1 MRLTKTRAAAAL
13 AISATLAL
21 SACGGGSSNNAGDG
35 GQTSGSDSSQGST
48 QGGNSKDV
56 EVFTWWA
63 AGGEKAGLDGMVSV
77 FDKQCSQYHFVN
89 AAVAGGGGD
98 KAKTLLANNLE
109 AGNPPSTFQAH
120 AGGELTDY
128 IANNQVQ
135 DITSL
140 FKENGFDKAFPQD
153 LVDQLTVNGK
163 IYSVPANIH
172 RANMVWV
179 NPKVLKKAGI
189 NPNQAPAS
197 VQAWISDLAKLKKA
211 GVEHPLAMSKGFAE
225 EMLMETTLLGDLG
238 VDKFNGLW
246 DGSTKWDS
254 KEVTSALND
263 FKTLMSYT
271 NSDRDTM
278 DWDAALAKYVFPKS
292 GEAQAGYQVMGD
304 WVPAQLMTLN
314 VPDSAYTYW
323 PAPGTDG
330 VYQWLSD
337 SFTLPVNGKDP
348 EGAKCWLKVVGS
360 AEGQKAFNTKKGSIP
375 ARTDANPKDYPKY
388 QQWAMKQ
395 WKSSKLAPS
404 MAHGSA
410 GPGAWNND
418 IQTAMS
424 AFSSNPDVG
433 KLQGTLVT
441 LAQKYSSWKK
451 TLG

>member
-1 MRLTKTRAAAAL
+1 MRLTKPRAAAAL

-21 SACGGGSSNNAGDG
+21 SACGGGGGSTGAGGDSDQSSGTGA
-35 GQTSGSDSSQGST
+35 SGSNKVQ
-48 QGGNSKDV
+48 
-56 EVFTWWA
+56 VFTWWA

-77 FDKQCSQYHFVN
+77 FKQQCPKYTFVN

-128 IANNQVQ
+128 IANGQIE

-140 FKENGFDKAFPQD
+140 FKENGFDKAFPQN

-179 NPKVLKKAGI
+179 NPTVLKKAGI
-189 NPNQAPAS
+189 DPNTAPDS
-197 VQAWISDLAKLKKA
+197 IDAWISDLEQLQKA
-211 GVEHPLAMSKGFAE
+211 GYEHPLAMSKGFAE

-238 VDKFNGLW
+238 VEKFNGLW

-254 KEVTSALND
+254 SEVTSALND
-263 FKTLMSYT
+263 FKTLMSFT
-271 NSDRDTM
+271 NPDRDTM
-278 DWDAALAKYVFPKS
+278 DWDAALAKYLFPKG
-292 GEAQAGYQVMGD
+292 GEARAGYQVMGD

-314 VPDSAYTYW
+314 VPESDYTYW

-337 SFTLPVNGKDP
+337 SFTLPVDGKDP

-360 AEGQKAFNTKKGSIP
+360 PEGQKAFNTKKGSIP
-375 ARTDANPKDYPKY
+375 ARTDADPKDYPKY

-395 WKSSKLAPS
+395 WKSDELAPS

-424 AFSSNPDVG
+424 AFSSNPDVAQLQQ
-433 KLQGTLVT
+433 KLVQM
-441 LAQKYSSWKK
+441 AQKYSGWKK